1 MLPKAAWLLSLA
13 VLGLPLSAEEPLPK
27 IEGTYGAKYGQC
39 FQSLPGET
47 GALNLGQRWGDP
59 SPTATLYVDLR
70 TVTSAASS
78 FDFRTFDPE
87 GVIFYGDTNPGKD
100 WFVLALRKGKP
111 EMQIHNTV
119 TNLTVSGGMRLND
132 GRWHRLMVKNEG
144 DVVTME
150 VDGDDQLVLRHV
162 SSSVIEHPVSS
173 MRIGVGGLFIPA
185 QELLTPLNTAM
196 DGCMRRWNWLNKTS
210 EWREG
215 SSLEEEGTKVCF
227 PSIRPG
233 SFFPGNGLATFS
245 LADLPTG
252 LNSANGNWSLAL
264 EMRIEGAPQAA
275 SLLAVSSAKHAPV
288 LRLDLRHTDLV
299 AQLGNK
305 TVFMAPLPAEGC
317 LDLWL
322 RVRITASH
330 FALRL
335 ANAETLKPIPKTD
348 FDRLKQ
354 IWLGQRGDLTI
365 GGSPGLERAP
375 LAQERGFFRGCLQA
389 IWVQGQELDLDSVQ
403 SRSNSIWAHSCPG
416 PEDGGKD
423 TMDNGN

>member
-1 MLPKAAWLLSLA
+1 MRVSDRRLS
-13 VLGLPLSAEEPLPK
+13 GLRIKEKGLR
-27 IEGTYGAKYGQC
+27 YGQC

-47 GALNLGQRWGDP
+47 GALNLGQRWEDP
-59 SPTATLYVDLR
+59 SPTATLYIDLR

-111 EMQIHNTV
+111 EMQIHNAV

-144 DVVTME
+144 DVVIME

-162 SSSVIEHPVSS
+162 SSSVIDHPVFA

-252 LNSANGNWSLAL
+252 LNPANGNWSLAL
-264 EMRIEGAPQAA
+264 EMRIEGARKRPPAGGLQCETRPGSAPGPAA
-275 SLLAVSSAKHAPV
+275 HGSGGPAGEQDSLHGPASGGGLPGLAAPGADHV
-288 LRLDLRHTDLV
+288 V
-299 AQLGNK
+299 
-305 TVFMAPLPAEGC
+305 
-317 LDLWL
+317 
-322 RVRITASH
+322 
-330 FALRL
+330 ALRPSPSQCRDPE
-335 ANAETLKPIPKTD
+335 AHPQ
-348 FDRLKQ
+348 DRL
-354 IWLGQRGDLTI
+354 RPPEADL
-365 GGSPGLERAP
+365 A
-375 LAQERGFFRGCLQA
+375 
-389 IWVQGQELDLDSVQ
+389 
-403 SRSNSIWAHSCPG
+403 G
-416 PEDGGKD
+416 PKGRPHHWRVAR
-423 TMDNGN
+423 

>member
-1 MLPKAAWLLSLA
+1 M
-13 VLGLPLSAEEPLPK
+13 
-27 IEGTYGAKYGQC
+27 TYPMMK
-39 FQSLPGET
+39 ST
-47 GALNLGQRWGDP
+47 
-59 SPTATLYVDLR
+59 TI
-70 TVTSAASS
+70 AASS

-111 EMQIHNTV
+111 EMQIHNAV

-144 DVVTME
+144 DVVIME

-162 SSSVIEHPVSS
+162 SSSVIDHPVFA

-245 LADLPTG
+245 LAGKTQVPKERDHGRHGPSLVLQMFWTPTPTIPNSSGPFFLPPPLKRRRGKRKGPEAVRNGGSGSPKHLQDQAWPWPAKPLPTFSPLDLPTG
-252 LNSANGNWSLAL
+252 LNPANGNWSLAL
-264 EMRIEGAPQAA
+264 EMRIEGARKRPPAGGLQCETRPGSAPGPAA
-275 SLLAVSSAKHAPV
+275 HGERHGGCRRFRLPASETLSRPSSA
-288 LRLDLRHTDLV
+288 L
-299 AQLGNK
+299 
-305 TVFMAPLPAEGC
+305 
-317 LDLWL
+317 
-322 RVRITASH
+322 
-330 FALRL
+330 
-335 ANAETLKPIPKTD
+335 
-348 FDRLKQ
+348 
-354 IWLGQRGDLTI
+354 
-365 GGSPGLERAP
+365 SPGVEAMPTSRA
-375 LAQERGFFRGCLQA
+375 
-389 IWVQGQELDLDSVQ
+389 
-403 SRSNSIWAHSCPG
+403 SRC
-416 PEDGGKD
+416 
-423 TMDNGN
+423 